1 MNTPLIPLAPLTNG
15 IQAVMGRDLH
25 DFLEIGRDYTTWFKK
40 MAEYGFT
47 EGQDYT
53 IQETVSAGQPGSPN
67 LVNRKIDHIISL
79 DMAKE
84 ISMIQRTDK
93 GKKARQYFIECERQ
107 AKEKT
112 NTLSGKEL
120 MAAALIE
127 AQATMK
133 ELENTTKEQ
142 QAQLEAAAP
151 KVAYHDRFISPD
163 SDVFTIDDW
172 AAQYGI
178 TKGSGLALLRDKKII
193 YKKAVTREM
202 SSRKKEQV
210 DRMEHRAYARY
221 KKYFDLRPQ
230 LTAPRYN
237 NGQMR
242 QTLYVKVAAST
253 QLAEQAGI
261 ITKGELF

>member
-1 MNTPLIPLAPLTNG
+1 MNTPLIPLTDNNG
-15 IQAVMGRDLH
+15 VQAVMGRDLH
-25 DFLEIGRDYTTWFKK
+25 QFLEVNTRYDIWIDR
-40 MAEYGFT
+40 MIEYGFT
-47 EGQDYT
+47 SEIDYVQKSTQSEKLRGGT
-53 IQETVSAGQPGSPN
+53 I
-67 LVNRKIDHIISL
+67 KDHIISL

-133 ELENTTKEQ
+133 ELENTTKKQ

-193 YKKAVTREM
+193 YKKSVTREM
-202 SSRKKEQV
+202 SNRKKEQV
-210 DRMEHRAYARY
+210 DRMEHRSYARY
-221 KKYFDLRPQ
+221 KKYFALRPQ

>member
-1 MNTPLIPLAPLTNG
+1 MNAPLIPLTDNNG
-15 IQAVMGRDLH
+15 AQAVMGRDLH
-25 DFLEIGRDYTTWFKK
+25 SFLEVKAHYKDWFPR
-40 MAEYGFT
+40 MSEYGFE
-47 EGQDYT
+47 EGQDYVLKIEHT
-53 IQETVSAGQPGSPN
+53 ASPAGMKEKRN
-67 LVNRKIDHIISL
+67 HIVSL

-112 NTLSGKEL
+112 NTKLSGKEL

-151 KVAYHDRFISPD
+151 KVAYHDRFISED

-202 SSRKKEQV
+202 SNRKKEQV
-210 DRMEHRAYARY
+210 DRMEHRSYAPY
-221 KKYFDLRPQ
+221 SNYFDLRPQ
-230 LTAPRYN
+230 LKAPRYN

-261 ITKGELF
+261 INKGELF

>member
-1 MNTPLIPLAPLTNG
+1 MNTPLIPLTDNNG
-15 IQAVMGRDLH
+15 TQAVMGRDLH
-25 DFLEIGRDYTTWFKK
+25 TFLEVKAHYKDWLPRMI
-40 MAEYGFT
+40 EYGF
-47 EGQDYT
+47 EEGKDYVLKNEHGQDSLGRRR
-53 IQETVSAGQPGSPN
+53 EKMN
-67 LVNRKIDHIISL
+67 HIISL

-202 SSRKKEQV
+202 STRKKEQV
-210 DRMEHRAYARY
+210 DRMEHRSYARY
-221 KKYFDLRPQ
+221 KKYFALRPQ

>member
-1 MNTPLIPLAPLTNG
+1 MNTPLIPLADNNG
-15 IQAVMGRDLH
+15 VQAVMGRDLH
-25 DFLEIGRDYTTWFKK
+25 QFLEVKTPYDKWMPR
-40 MAEYGFT
+40 MVEYGFVA
-47 EGQDYT
+47 GQDFST
-53 IQETVSAGQPGSPN
+53 KMSESTGGRPSQ
-67 LVNRKIDHIISL
+67 DHIISL

-112 NTLSGKEL
+112 NTLTGKEL

-133 ELENTTKEQ
+133 ELEATTKEQ

-210 DRMEHRAYARY
+210 DRMEHRSYAPY